1 MNKQTAIN
9 FIKSNN
15 LIGIKAGQDRET
27 FLEIWMVIV
36 DDRIFARSWGF
47 AERSWY
53 NQFLKNPKGEIQCG
67 DEVFQ
72 IQAQVPENDENLMNK
87 INEAYLEKY
96 TKTEH
101 NKKYAEGIVKYAHIE
116 KTMEFIV
123 L

>member
-1 MNKQTAIN
+1 MNKQKAIN
-9 FIKSNN
+9 FIQSNN
-15 LIGIKAGQDRET
+15 LIGIKAGHDRET
-27 FLEIWMVIV
+27 FLEIWMVTV
-36 DDRIFARSWGF
+36 EERIFARSWGF

-53 NQFLKNPKGEIQCG
+53 NQFLKNPSGEIQCG

-72 IQAQVPENDENLMNK
+72 IKAQVPKNEEDLVNK

-101 NKKYAEGIVKYAHIE
+101 NKKYAEGIVKDIHIE